1 MSIGERGVLPMVD
14 RDLLDK
20 KLAFIET
27 CVHQLRT
34 MARLDAIEHDV
45 REERFVV
52 HTLQLA
58 AQAALDVASHV
69 ASDRKL
75 GEPSSNRELFEMLH
89 AAGWLSRDLARLMG
103 QLAGFRNLVVHGY
116 ERVNLAIVKSVVR
129 DHLGDLEA
137 YCEQI
142 RQAARP

>member
-1 MSIGERGVLPMVD
+1 MVD
-14 RDLLDK
+14 RELIDK
-20 KLAFIET
+20 KLKFIET
-27 CVHQLRT
+27 CVQQLRT
-34 MARLDAIEHDV
+34 MARLDDLEVDI

-58 AQAALDVASHV
+58 AQAALDVASHI

-89 AAGWLSRDLARLMG
+89 AAGWLSADLTRLMI

-129 DHLGDLEA
+129 DHLGDLDA
-137 YCEQI
+137 YCAQI
-142 RQAARP
+142 RTAMRQ